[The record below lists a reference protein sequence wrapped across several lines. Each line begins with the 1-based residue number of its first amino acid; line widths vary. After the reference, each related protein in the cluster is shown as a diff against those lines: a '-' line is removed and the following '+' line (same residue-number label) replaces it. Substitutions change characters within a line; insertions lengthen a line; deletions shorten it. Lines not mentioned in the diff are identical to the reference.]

1 MCAQQLSL
9 LTPPGQ
15 AEAPSVQCC
24 AGGRGPGA
32 GVEAQAANRQAQKSP
47 QPPLPSSIVEGLLRA
62 PFLAFWRGAG
72 FPSLEASGPLAH
84 TRQDFPPPRPH
95 VKGLERG

>member
-1 MCAQQLSL
+1 MLC
-9 LTPPGQ
+9 GG
-15 AEAPSVQCC
+15 
-24 AGGRGPGA
+24 AGGGTGA

-47 QPPLPSSIVEGLLRA
+47 RPPLPSSIVEGLLRA